1 MISPPEIFLLTP
13 LASLL
18 SFHLLLLVLW
28 SFFVSS
34 ASKGFSSHWSPKKRE
49 RRAEAKEQCKPQTAS
64 VADINSPRRNSA
76 HEVHEEGK
84 AAVRNIA
91 LSRWAA
97 KVRPRNAV
105 SKPRNVTPSVS
116 GHLPEQ
122 QAQCKAKLR
131 KWNSSACLR
140 SSRRSHSFVQTFVIK
155 EKLWVGWKKFSNKA
169 TTSQCVCEKLASF
182 Q

>member
-1 MISPPEIFLLTP
+1 MGPGVRTSTSCEGASRSLARSSGAVQESAGKCRWPTGAAGRGPAGPRQNGLLPGGSSQRTKAAQ
-13 LASLL
+13 LACSRNNRA
-18 SFHLLLLVLW
+18 SEACCGRCGGQAPGVL
-28 SFFVSS
+28 
-34 ASKGFSSHWSPKKRE
+34 G
-49 RRAEAKEQCKPQTAS
+49 S
-64 VADINSPRRNSA
+64 VQ
-76 HEVHEEGK
+76 GK
-84 AAVRNIA
+84 ASAF
-91 LSRWAA
+91 
-97 KVRPRNAV
+97 
-105 SKPRNVTPSVS
+105 TS